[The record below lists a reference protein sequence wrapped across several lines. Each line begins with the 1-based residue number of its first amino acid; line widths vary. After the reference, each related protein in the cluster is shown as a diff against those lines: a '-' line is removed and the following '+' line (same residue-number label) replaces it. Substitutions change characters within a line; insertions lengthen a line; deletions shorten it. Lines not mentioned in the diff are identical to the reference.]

1 VEIISRKSF
10 GRIENRTMFR
20 IDVEKR
26 SIYSSPDV
34 GQLLVVILGIG
45 MARPAA
51 STIPHGR
58 RAPKS
63 CSPNSRTRMRSSTPF
78 NAPKAIGKR
87 RCGPPGQPGTIAGAH
102 KAANEHFEDKEIE
115 NVFLILKKPPNPTDI
130 EKNVSHSCAVEK

>member
-26 SIYSSPDV
+26 SISSSPDV

-45 MARPAA
+45 MAQTAV
-51 STIPHGR
+51 STIPYCR

-63 CSPNSRTRMRSSTPF
+63 CSPSSRTRMRSSMPF
-78 NAPKAIGKR
+78 NA
-87 RCGPPGQPGTIAGAH
+87 T
-102 KAANEHFEDKEIE
+102 
-115 NVFLILKKPPNPTDI
+115 
-130 EKNVSHSCAVEK
+130 